1 MKKIETP
8 QSIALIMKNSLG
20 SDLLGFEFAKEAVL
34 ISSQHIQEGPAWL
47 LEAQGNGHKVSL
59 VFETVTKYG
68 YVFSGS
74 FSYTEV
80 SPKDGVKFKDV
91 NGVEAVVEERDGK
104 AVIVWG

>member
-1 MKKIETP
+1 MKKVETP
-8 QSIALIMKNSLG
+8 QSVALILKNSFA
-20 SDLLGFEFAKEAVL
+20 SDLVGFRFAEEANLVT
-34 ISSQHIQEGPAWL
+34 SKHIKEGPAWL
-47 LEAQGNGHKVSL
+47 LEAEGNGHKVSL

-68 YVFSGS
+68 YVFPGS

-91 NGVEAVVEERDGK
+91 NGVEGVIEERDGK